1 MCSGMLRVKVLLGTL
16 GDLVKLTMGVE
27 AYSLELR
34 RDGGKQ
40 ASRGMS
46 RYAAYGV
53 MKKRRGNTVTRARFF
68 RNSIPKGQFIFRKEQ
83 E

>member
-1 MCSGMLRVKVLLGTL
+1 
-16 GDLVKLTMGVE
+16 
-27 AYSLELR
+27 
-34 RDGGKQ
+34 
-40 ASRGMS
+40 MS

-83 E
+83 K